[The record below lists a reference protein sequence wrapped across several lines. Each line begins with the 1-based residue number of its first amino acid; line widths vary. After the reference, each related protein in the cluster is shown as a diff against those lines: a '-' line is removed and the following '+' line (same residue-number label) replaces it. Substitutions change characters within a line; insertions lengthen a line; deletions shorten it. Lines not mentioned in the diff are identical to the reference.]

1 MLLLWFCGPVVS
13 GWRSVRECRRFVLRC
28 CFFFGLFAMQ
38 RNFLL
43 SVERER
49 GVSHRRISIIIN
61 NRSGAGG
68 ARACTAKGGVSRPGA
83 RVLRL
88 LLAAMGDDAE
98 RARAP
103 CHDRAA
109 LGLAGLTTLKAKR
122 PAAERPAAE
131 ATDRAAD
138 AELAP
143 TSDDT
148 IILAID
154 EGAEAIAGGG
164 AAEEV
169 AAAAQVIASLSG
181 GMFVYLYIRI
191 LAVLCVREGVLS
203 VLG

>member
-1 MLLLWFCGPVVS
+1 MVALPTLS
-13 GWRSVRECRRFVLRC
+13 G
-28 CFFFGLFAMQ
+28 
-38 RNFLL
+38 
-43 SVERER
+43 
-49 GVSHRRISIIIN
+49 
-61 NRSGAGG
+61 GG
-68 ARACTAKGGVSRPGA
+68 SQLGA

-103 CHDRAA
+103 RHDRAA
-109 LGLAGLTTLKAKR
+109 LGLAGLTPLKAKR

-138 AELAP
+138 AELVP

-148 IILAID
+148 TILAID

-164 AAEEV
+164 AAEEA
-169 AAAAQVIASLSG
+169 AAAAQVIASPSG
-181 GMFVYLYIRI
+181 GMFVHLYIRI
-191 LAVLCVREGVLS
+191 LAVLCIREGVLS